1 MKKIITLLFLFLILP
16 VCARNVVV
24 ESLDDFDD
32 KKDVHLNVRV
42 LEHTKF
48 KSGLVLN
55 IDDEIKSAVIKST
68 LAKRGKRQAHLI
80 IIPQEMKKNDETISI
95 REENLEAKVIG
106 YYNVNW
112 VKRGVNAGI
121 WTGLVVGSLFL
132 PGISQAYYFSKGF
145 ITQDYDFSSRWKS
158 GFKSI
163 YKNSPFVFFE
173 KGSNLE
179 INKGDYLI
187 LKFYYPNV
195 SRIRYFKRTK

>member
-1 MKKIITLLFLFLILP
+1 MKKIIILLFLFLILP
-16 VCARNVVV
+16 VCARNVAV
-24 ESLDDFDD
+24 ESLNDFDD
-32 KKDVHLNVRV
+32 KKDACINVRV

-55 IDDEIKSAVIKST
+55 MDDEIKGAVIKST
-68 LAKRGKRQAHLI
+68 SAKRGKRAAHLI
-80 IIPQEMKKNDETISI
+80 IIPQEIKKGNETFSI
-95 REENLEAKVIG
+95 REEDLEAKVIE

-112 VKRGVNAGI
+112 FKRGLNAGI
-121 WTGLVVGSLFL
+121 WTGLAVGSYFL

-145 ITQDYDFSSRWKS
+145 ILQDYDLSSRWKS

-163 YKNSPFVFFE
+163 YKNSPFVYFE
-173 KGSNLE
+173 KGNELE